1 MPAGRPPKITKA
13 IEKQIAD
20 CFFDGLT
27 DVETAALCDVSYKTI
42 QRARAG
48 QFCPAIKK
56 AEFARK
62 QFYIRKLRD
71 GKRPDWPRIAWFL
84 ERRYPTEFAKPEIQL
99 AVNTTNQT
107 VNNTLIVTAEV
118 AKDVVSRVKTVDAKI
133 EKLFKDKREKSHTPQ
148 LKPNGNGKSVF
159 HPEAKEP

>member
-1 MPAGRPPKITKA
+1 MTPAVQQK
-13 IEKQIAD
+13 IAD

-27 DVETAALCDVSYKTI
+27 DEETAALCDISYKTI

-56 AEFARK
+56 AEFGRK

-99 AVNTTNQT
+99 AINTTNQT

-118 AKDVVSRVKTVDAKI
+118 AHGISSRVKDVDAKI
-133 EKLFKDKREKSHTPQ
+133 EKLLKDKRSPSNGHA
-148 LKPNGNGKSVF
+148 NGNGHSS
-159 HPEAKEP
+159 PEAKK

>member
-1 MPAGRPPKITKA
+1 MPAGRPKA
-13 IEKQIAD
+13 ITEELELKIAD

-27 DVETAALCDVSYKTI
+27 DEETAALCDINQKTI

-56 AEFARK
+56 AEFGRK

-99 AVNTTNQT
+99 AIT
-107 VNNTLIVTAEV
+107 NNTLNQTNNVLVIQAEV
-118 AKDVVSRVKTVDAKI
+118 AGQIKTRVKTAEAKI
-133 EKLFKDKREKSHTPQ
+133 DQLLKDKRGSGG
-148 LKPNGNGKSVF
+148 NGNGNS
-159 HPEAKEP
+159 HPPEAREAAK

>member
-1 MPAGRPPKITKA
+1 MPAGRPKAITNA
-13 IEKQIAD
+13 IEKQIAE

-27 DVETAALCDVSYKTI
+27 DEETAALCDVSYKTI

-56 AEFARK
+56 AEFGRK

-84 ERRYPTEFAKPEIQL
+84 ERRYPTEFAKPEVQL
-99 AVNTTNQT
+99 QINNNTLNQT

-118 AKDVVSRVKTVDAKI
+118 AHGISSRVKEANMKV
-133 EKLFKDKREKSHTPQ
+133 EKLLHDKRGSKQPV
-148 LKPNGNGKSVF
+148 LNGNGKG
-159 HPEAKEP
+159 E

>member
-1 MPAGRPPKITKA
+1 MPAGRPTSITPAVQQK
-13 IEKQIAD
+13 IAD

-27 DVETAALCDVSYKTI
+27 DVETAALCDISQKTI

-56 AEFARK
+56 AEFGRK

-84 ERRYPTEFAKPEIQL
+84 ERRYPTEFSKPEVQL
-99 AVNTTNQT
+99 QINTTNQT

-118 AKDVVSRVKTVDAKI
+118 AHGISSRVKDVDAKI
-133 EKLFKDKREKSHTPQ
+133 ERLLKDKRGH
-148 LKPNGNGKSVF
+148 NGNGHSNG
-159 HPEAKEP
+159 HSSAPEAKK